1 MIESKF
7 DNELNSLKYSITTEL
22 KLKSFLTQVSKL
34 YKNETSSTIGEDLNE
49 ANDVLYISSNSSI
62 EKLNPSLLLKEGEII
77 EKENLDHY
85 FISNKDI
92 NSSSE
97 LIGKKRKI
105 FKVNYRIRFDKD
117 NSTLCDEKTFIKN
130 MTLPTIKR
138 RRENMDNIHKKIKT
152 VFFNN
157 FIYNKINEKLK
168 KKKSRLYFVKFPI
181 SFVNDVKRNTNKDI
195 INLSLLEIISKKE
208 LYNEND
214 LSNYYHNL
222 KVIENK
228 ETLENEELKEILN
241 KKYCELFEEYINSK
255 EFNIDEINR
264 LKNNNFGD
272 VYIKRYLYLAKNF
285 IKYFENLDDYY

>member
-7 DNELNSLKYSITTEL
+7 DKELNSLKYSITTEL

-92 NSSSE
+92 NSSSD

-105 FKVNYRIRFDKD
+105 FKVNYRIRFDRD
-117 NSTLCDEKTFIKN
+117 NAQLCDEKIITKN
-130 MTLPTIKR
+130 MALPTIKR

-157 FIYNKINEKLK
+157 FLYNKINEKLK

-228 ETLENEELKEILN
+228 ETSENEELKEILN

-264 LKNNNFGD
+264 LKNNNLGD
-272 VYIKRYLYLAKNF
+272 VYIKRYLYLAKHF

>member
-22 KLKSFLTQVSKL
+22 KLKSFLTQVSRL

-77 EKENLDHY
+77 EKENLEHY

-195 INLSLLEIISKKE
+195 IYFSLLEIISKKE
-208 LYNEND
+208 LYNESN
-214 LSNYYHNL
+214 LNNYYHNL

>member
-77 EKENLDHY
+77 EKENLEHY

-195 INLSLLEIISKKE
+195 IYFSLLEIISKKE
-208 LYNEND
+208 LYNESN
-214 LSNYYHNL
+214 LNNYYHNL

-228 ETLENEELKEILN
+228 EALENEELKEILN

-264 LKNNNFGD
+264 LKNNNLED
-272 VYIKRYLYLAKNF
+272 VYIKRYIYQAKHF
-285 IKYFENLDDYY
+285 MEYFAE

>member
-77 EKENLDHY
+77 EKENLEHY

-168 KKKSRLYFVKFPI
+168 KKKSRLYFVNPI

-195 INLSLLEIISKKE
+195 IYFSLLEIISKKE
-208 LYNEND
+208 LYNESN
-214 LSNYYHNL
+214 LNNYYHNL

>member
-22 KLKSFLTQVSKL
+22 KLKSFLTQVSRL

-49 ANDVLYISSNSSI
+49 ANDVLYIPNFSSI
-62 EKLNPSLLLKEGEII
+62 EKLNPSMLLKEGEII
-77 EKENLDHY
+77 EKENLEHY

-105 FKVNYRIRFDKD
+105 FKVNYRIRFDKE
-117 NSTLCDEKTFIKN
+117 NSTLCDEKIITKN

-157 FIYNKINEKLK
+157 FLYNKINEKLK

-195 INLSLLEIISKKE
+195 IYFSLLEIISKKE
-208 LYNEND
+208 LYNESN
-214 LSNYYHNL
+214 LNNYYHNL

-228 ETLENEELKEILN
+228 EALENEELKEILN

-272 VYIKRYLYLAKNF
+272 VYIKRYLYLAKHF

>member
-22 KLKSFLTQVSKL
+22 KLKSFLTQVSRL

-49 ANDVLYISSNSSI
+49 ANDVLYISNFSSF

-92 NSSSE
+92 NSSSD

-105 FKVNYRIRFDKD
+105 FKVNYRIRFDRD
-117 NSTLCDEKTFIKN
+117 NAQLCDEKIITKN
-130 MTLPTIKR
+130 MALPKIKR

-264 LKNNNFGD
+264 LKNNNLGD
-272 VYIKRYLYLAKNF
+272 VYIKRYLYLAKHF

>member
-22 KLKSFLTQVSKL
+22 KLKSFLTQVSRL

-49 ANDVLYISSNSSI
+49 ANDVLYISNFSSF

-77 EKENLDHY
+77 EKENLAHY

-92 NSSSE
+92 NSSSD

-105 FKVNYRIRFDKD
+105 FKVNYRIRFDRD
-117 NSTLCDEKTFIKN
+117 NAQLCDEKIITKN
-130 MTLPTIKR
+130 MALPTIKR

-208 LYNEND
+208 LYDESNLN
-214 LSNYYHNL
+214 NYYHNL

-241 KKYCELFEEYINSK
+241 KKYFELFEEYINSK

-272 VYIKRYLYLAKNF
+272 VYIKRYLYLAKHF

>member
-77 EKENLDHY
+77 EKENLEHY

-157 FIYNKINEKLK
+157 FLYNKINEKLK

-228 ETLENEELKEILN
+228 EALENEELKEILN

-264 LKNNNFGD
+264 LKNNNLLLLNIDFD
-272 VYIKRYLYLAKNF
+272 FV
-285 IKYFENLDDYY
+285 

>member
-22 KLKSFLTQVSKL
+22 KLKSFLTQVSRL

-77 EKENLDHY
+77 EKENLEHY

-195 INLSLLEIISKKE
+195 IYFSLLEIISKKE
-208 LYNEND
+208 LYNESN
-214 LSNYYHNL
+214 LNNYYHNL

-228 ETLENEELKEILN
+228 EALENEELKEILN

-272 VYIKRYLYLAKNF
+272 VYIKRYLYLAKHF

>member
-77 EKENLDHY
+77 EKENLEHY

-195 INLSLLEIISKKE
+195 IYFSLLEIISKKE
-208 LYNEND
+208 LYNESN
-214 LSNYYHNL
+214 LNNYYHNL

-228 ETLENEELKEILN
+228 EALENEELKEILN

>member
-77 EKENLDHY
+77 EKENLEHY

-181 SFVNDVKRNTNKDI
+181 RFVNDVKRNTNKDI
-195 INLSLLEIISKKE
+195 IYFSLLEIISKKE
-208 LYNEND
+208 LYNESN
-214 LSNYYHNL
+214 LNNYYHNL

-228 ETLENEELKEILN
+228 EALENEELKEILN

-272 VYIKRYLYLAKNF
+272 VYIKRYIYLAKNF

>member
-22 KLKSFLTQVSKL
+22 KLKSFLTQVSRL

-77 EKENLDHY
+77 EKENLEHY

-105 FKVNYRIRFDKD
+105 FKVNYRIRFDKE
-117 NSTLCDEKTFIKN
+117 NSTLCDEKIITKN

-157 FIYNKINEKLK
+157 FLYNKINEKLK

-195 INLSLLEIISKKE
+195 IYFSLLEIISKKE
-208 LYNEND
+208 LYNESN
-214 LSNYYHNL
+214 LNNYYHNL

>member
-77 EKENLDHY
+77 EKENLEHY

-181 SFVNDVKRNTNKDI
+181 TFVNDVKRNTNKDI
-195 INLSLLEIISKKE
+195 IYFSLLEIISKKE
-208 LYNEND
+208 LYNESN
-214 LSNYYHNL
+214 LNNYYHNL

-228 ETLENEELKEILN
+228 EALENEELKEILN

-264 LKNNNFGD
+264 LKNNNLED
-272 VYIKRYLYLAKNF
+272 VYIKRYLYLAKHF

>member
-77 EKENLDHY
+77 EKENLEHY

-195 INLSLLEIISKKE
+195 IYFSLLEIISKKE
-208 LYNEND
+208 LYDESNLN
-214 LSNYYHNL
+214 NYYHNL

-228 ETLENEELKEILN
+228 EALENEELKEIL
-241 KKYCELFEEYINSK
+241 
-255 EFNIDEINR
+255 IDNR
-264 LKNNNFGD
+264 K
-272 VYIKRYLYLAKNF
+272 
-285 IKYFENLDDYY
+285 

>member
-7 DNELNSLKYSITTEL
+7 DNELASFKYSITTEL
-22 KLKSFLTQVSKL
+22 KLKSFLTQVSRL

-49 ANDVLYISSNSSI
+49 ANDVLYIPNFSSI
-62 EKLNPSLLLKEGEII
+62 EKLNPSMLLKEGEII
-77 EKENLDHY
+77 EKENLEHY

-195 INLSLLEIISKKE
+195 IYFSLLEIISKKE
-208 LYNEND
+208 LYNESN
-214 LSNYYHNL
+214 LNNYYHNL

-228 ETLENEELKEILN
+228 EALENEELKEILN

>member
-7 DNELNSLKYSITTEL
+7 DNELTSFKCSITTEL
-22 KLKSFLTQVSKL
+22 KLKSFLTQVSRL
-34 YKNETSSTIGEDLNE
+34 YKNETSSTIGKDLNE

-77 EKENLDHY
+77 EKENLEHY

-195 INLSLLEIISKKE
+195 IYFSLLEIISKKE
-208 LYNEND
+208 LYNESN
-214 LSNYYHNL
+214 LNNYYHNL

-272 VYIKRYLYLAKNF
+272 VYIKRYLYLAKHF

>member
-7 DNELNSLKYSITTEL
+7 DNELNSLRYSITTEL

-49 ANDVLYISSNSSI
+49 ANDVLYISNFSNI
-62 EKLNPSLLLKEGEII
+62 EKLNPSLLLKEGEIV
-77 EKENLDHY
+77 EKENLEHY

-157 FIYNKINEKLK
+157 FLYNKINEKLK

-195 INLSLLEIISKKE
+195 IYFSLFEIISKKE
-208 LYNEND
+208 LYNESN
-214 LSNYYHNL
+214 LNNYYHNL

-228 ETLENEELKEILN
+228 EALENEELKEILN

>member
-77 EKENLDHY
+77 EKENLEHY

-92 NSSSE
+92 NSSSD

-105 FKVNYRIRFDKD
+105 FKVNYRIRFDRD
-117 NSTLCDEKTFIKN
+117 NAQLCDEKIITKN

-195 INLSLLEIISKKE
+195 INLSLLEIISNKE
-208 LYNEND
+208 LYNTKD

-222 KVIENK
+222 KVVENK
-228 ETLENEELKEILN
+228 EIEENEELKEILN
-241 KKYCELFEEYINSK
+241 K
-255 EFNIDEINR
+255 R
-264 LKNNNFGD
+264 V
-272 VYIKRYLYLAKNF
+272 VYL
-285 IKYFENLDDYY
+285 

>member
-7 DNELNSLKYSITTEL
+7 DNELNSLKYSIATEL
-22 KLKSFLTQVSKL
+22 KLKSFLTQVSRL

-49 ANDVLYISSNSSI
+49 ANDVLYISNFSSI
-62 EKLNPSLLLKEGEII
+62 EKLNPSMLLKEGEII
-77 EKENLDHY
+77 EKENLEHY

-157 FIYNKINEKLK
+157 FLYNKINEKLK

-195 INLSLLEIISKKE
+195 INLSLLEIISNKE
-208 LYNEND
+208 LYNTKD

-222 KVIENK
+222 KVVENK
-228 ETLENEELKEILN
+228 ELEENEELKEILN
-241 KKYCELFEEYINSK
+241 KTYRELFEEYINSK

-264 LKNNNFGD
+264 LKNKNMDNA
-272 VYIKRYLYLAKNF
+272 YIKKYKYQSKHF
-285 IKYFENLDDYY
+285 IEYFTE

>member
-7 DNELNSLKYSITTEL
+7 DNELASFKYSITTEL

-77 EKENLDHY
+77 EKENLEHY

-195 INLSLLEIISKKE
+195 IYFSLLEIISKKE
-208 LYNEND
+208 LYNESN
-214 LSNYYHNL
+214 LNNYYHNL

-228 ETLENEELKEILN
+228 EALENEELKEILN

>member
-7 DNELNSLKYSITTEL
+7 DNELASFKYSITTEL
-22 KLKSFLTQVSKL
+22 KLKSFLTQVSRL

-77 EKENLDHY
+77 EKENLEHY

-105 FKVNYRIRFDKD
+105 FKVNYRIRFDKE
-117 NSTLCDEKTFIKN
+117 NSTLCDEKIITKN

-157 FIYNKINEKLK
+157 FLYNKINEKLK